1 MSGMILPL
9 IQKQRIVRKCGE
21 RGVLCVFYLIKSGK
35 IDNIF
40 ILLLPDLFLLLLKQ
54 HMSLSEA
61 TILSIPMLKV
71 IRDKIFQVALNPNFY
86 YILHHFNTG

>member
-1 MSGMILPL
+1 MSFI
-9 IQKQRIVRKCGE
+9 I
-21 RGVLCVFYLIKSGK
+21 IKSGK